1 MGQQGLDV
9 RRACLRP
16 SQLLGA
22 DFAVCRESYLEE
34 AVEEEGDEDDLEAPS
49 NAIKL
54 SYDIARLCNVKITQA
69 IQISQQDK
77 ERGEKLRKETKRFM
91 EVFKYNWA
99 TDVKKRARHV
109 LRERKLNVVVELP
122 DPQDIATLAQFMQKK
137 MENSKE
143 PKTAEEFKELQL
155 SVLARLISFNR
166 RRPGELQ
173 QLRYVGDEEAF

>member
-34 AVEEEGDEDDLEAPS
+34 AVEEEGDDDDLEAPS

-77 ERGEKLRKETKRFM
+77 QLGEKLRKETKRFM
-91 EVFKYNWA
+91 EIFRQTRFCARFSVR
-99 TDVKKRARHV
+99 DVADRFCLYAPW
-109 LRERKLNVVVELP
+109 VVVALMN
-122 DPQDIATLAQFMQKK
+122 F
-137 MENSKE
+137 
-143 PKTAEEFKELQL
+143 
-155 SVLARLISFNR
+155 
-166 RRPGELQ
+166 
-173 QLRYVGDEEAF
+173 